1 MARQKRPAVVAEL
14 GRPETPAEAA
24 ARRAAYSRKRRAN
37 QTVLNLA
44 LALGASLLI
53 VVFLVTVVVRP
64 EVAPDPGVNWAE
76 TAAEASA
83 GSGVELI
90 APVLPPGWTA
100 NDARF
105 EEKAGLP
112 TWSIGFL
119 TPAQQ
124 FIGMNQGIDG
134 NPTWLASVLRDADE
148 SGSITIDT
156 VRWTIYDRRDVE
168 SPGNYAYAMSTELE
182 GSTIAL
188 YGTAPTEEFELL
200 AASIAAVR

>member
-1 MARQKRPAVVAEL
+1 MARRKRPAVVAEL

-64 EVAPDPGVNWAE
+64 EVPPDPGVNWVE

-90 APVLPPGWTA
+90 APVLPPGFG
-100 NDARF
+100 D
-105 EEKAGLP
+105 KAGVP
-112 TWSIGFL
+112 TWYIGFL

-124 FIGMNQGIDG
+124 FIGVNQGIDG

-156 VRWTIYDRRDVE
+156 VRWTVYDRRDIE
-168 SPGNYAYAMSTELE
+168 SPGNYAYAMSAELD

>member
-53 VVFLVTVVVRP
+53 VLFLVTVVVRP
-64 EVAPDPGVNWAE
+64 DVAPDPGVNWVE

-83 GSGVELI
+83 GSGLELI
-90 APVLPPGWTA
+90 APMLPPGWTA

-105 EEKAGLP
+105 EDEAGVP
-112 TWSIGFL
+112 TWYIGFL

-124 FIGMNQGIDG
+124 FIALNQGIDG

-148 SGSITIDT
+148 SGSTTIDT

-168 SPGNYAYAMSTELE
+168 SPGNYAYAMSAELD
-182 GSTIAL
+182 GSSIAM
-188 YGTAPTEEFELL
+188 YGTAPTSEFELL
-200 AASIAAVR
+200 AAAIAAVR

>member
-1 MARQKRPAVVAEL
+1 MARRKRPAVVAEL

-64 EVAPDPGVNWAE
+64 EVPPDPGVNWVE
-76 TAAEASA
+76 TAAQASA
-83 GSGVELI
+83 GSGLGLI

-105 EEKAGLP
+105 GDKAGVP
-112 TWSIGFL
+112 TWYIGFL

-124 FIGMNQGIDG
+124 FIGVNQGIDG

-156 VRWTIYDRRDVE
+156 VRWTVYDRRDIE
-168 SPGNYAYAMSTELE
+168 SPGNYAYAMSAELD

>member
-53 VVFLVTVVVRP
+53 VLFLVTVVVRP
-64 EVAPDPGVNWAE
+64 DVAPDPGVNWVE

-83 GSGVELI
+83 GSGLELI

-105 EEKAGLP
+105 EDEAGVP
-112 TWSIGFL
+112 TWYIGFL

-124 FIGMNQGIDG
+124 FIALNQGIDG

-148 SGSITIDT
+148 SGSTTIDT

-168 SPGNYAYAMSTELE
+168 SPGNYAYAMSAELD
-182 GSTIAL
+182 GSSIAM
-188 YGTAPTEEFELL
+188 YGTAPTSEFELL
-200 AASIAAVR
+200 AAAIAAVR